1 MWLGERVEKKPF
13 TILSDRSIYGFI
25 DIFKSEKSVSNQ
37 NVIQTNNGKKTE
49 GSEQTGLHKQ

>member
-1 MWLGERVEKKPF
+1 MWLGERAEKKPF
-13 TILSDRSIYGFI
+13 TILSDRSIYDFI

-49 GSEQTGLHKQ
+49 SSEQTGLHNQ